1 MTSGPRGAAS
11 SDYER
16 IAEAIDFIV
25 TNQRHQ
31 PSLGE
36 VAEHLHLS
44 PFHFQRLFTRWAGV
58 TPKQFLQV
66 LTVERAKEL
75 LEESGPLLDVA
86 HEVGLSGGSRLHDHF
101 VQIEAMSPGE
111 FKSRGEGANFDVGV
125 HDSPFG
131 PVFVAMTSRGVSNL
145 AFETDV
151 DEGSRSLEHRFPR
164 AAIRENPQRTRS
176 AVKAIF
182 AGRTTSSEPLR
193 LHVSGTNFQVSV
205 WRALLDVAPAHLTTY
220 ARVAGA
226 IGRPSAS
233 RAVGQAVGANP
244 VAIVIPCHRVI
255 QQSGALGGYHWGTT
269 RKLAIQAWES
279 ARSA

>member
-1 MTSGPRGAAS
+1 MTSESRSTGS

-25 TNQRHQ
+25 TCQREQ
-31 PSLGE
+31 PSLSE

-44 PFHFQRLFTRWAGV
+44 PFHFQRLFARWAGV
-58 TPKQFLQV
+58 TPKRFLQV

-75 LEESGPLLDVA
+75 LAQSMPLLDVT
-86 HEVGLSGGSRLHDHF
+86 HQVGLSGASRLHDHF

-111 FKSRGEGANFDVGV
+111 FKSRGEGAVFDVGV

-131 PVFVAMTSRGVSNL
+131 PVFVAMTGRGVNTL
-145 AFETDV
+145 AFETGL
-151 DEGSRSLEHRFPR
+151 DEGRRELQGRWPR
-164 AAIRENPQRTRS
+164 ARVRENPRRTG
-176 AVKAIF
+176 AVVKSIF
-182 AGRTTSSEPLR
+182 DGGTSPSEPLH

-205 WRALLDVAPAHLTTY
+205 WRALLGVAPASLTTY
-220 ARVAGA
+220 ARVADA

-269 RKLAIQAWES
+269 RKLAVQAWET

>member
-1 MTSGPRGAAS
+1 MTSGARAAAS

-111 FKSRGEGANFDVGV
+111 FKSRGEGATFDVGV

-131 PVFVAMTSRGVSNL
+131 PVFVAMTSRGVSHL

-151 DEGSRSLEHRFPR
+151 DEGSRALEHRFPR
-164 AAIRENPQRTRS
+164 AEIRENPRRTRS
-176 AVKAIF
+176 AVQAIF
-182 AGRTTSSEPLR
+182 EGGTTSSEPLR